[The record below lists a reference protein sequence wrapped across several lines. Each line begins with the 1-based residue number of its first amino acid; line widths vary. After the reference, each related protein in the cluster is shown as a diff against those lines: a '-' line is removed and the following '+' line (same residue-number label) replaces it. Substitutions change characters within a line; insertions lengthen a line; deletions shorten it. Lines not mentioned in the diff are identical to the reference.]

1 MTQEKRTFQ
10 QVTSSAVCQTYVS
23 LLANNFV
30 SFPITQNSIEKVD
43 TLVSN
48 INAEYFGN
56 KLYIKPEEKAVA
68 YLYFII
74 KDHPFTDGNKRT
86 AVLAFLVVCNIN
98 NLRPQLNGISL
109 DALAVYIEKTH
120 EPDPRKV
127 IEAVTDL
134 LFPVIIKK

>member
-30 SFPITQNSIEKVD
+30 SFPITQNSIERVD

-56 KLYIKPEEKAVA
+56 TVYVSPEEKAVA

-98 NLRPQLNGISL
+98 NLRPKLNGISL
-109 DALAVYIEKTH
+109 DALAVYVEKTH
-120 EPDPRKV
+120 ESDHRKV
-127 IEAVTDL
+127 IEAVADL
-134 LFPVIIKK
+134 LFPH